1 MVTILSNSTNW
12 INEFFIDKGELFLRM
27 LNKRWEKADVE
38 ALGVKRI
45 LESLGLGEGSLILDL
60 GCGNGRMAVNLAKLG
75 YRVVGVDV
83 SPVFIRDAFEKA
95 KMHGVEDKVNFRT
108 GDARRIDEELNGNV
122 KFDATIMYWTT
133 IIGYYDESVD
143 ADILRRIRRITRDNG
158 YLLILNTVSFDST
171 ILRAG
176 LLGTGISYFNEVDDE
191 LICVEKPIFDPLKAV
206 MTNTWTFYRRVG
218 RDLIFIDEM
227 SFKLRVYTLHE
238 IVKLAEKNGWQFTNA
253 YRDTTTLTPYKPLLS
268 SLNVAFKAK

>member
-12 INEFFIDKGELFLRM
+12 INEFFINKGELFLRV
-27 LNKRWEKADVE
+27 LNKMWEKADVE

-45 LESLGLGEGSLILDL
+45 LESLGLGEDSLILDL

-108 GDARRIDEELNGNV
+108 GDARRIDEEFNGNV

-143 ADILRRIRRITRDNG
+143 ADILRRIRRVTRDNG
-158 YLLILNTVSFDST
+158 YLLILNTVNFDST

-238 IVKLAEKNGWQFTNA
+238 LVKLAKENGWQFINA

-268 SLNVAFKAK
+268 SLNVVFKAE

>member
-12 INEFFIDKGELFLRM
+12 INEFFINKGELFLRM

>member
-1 MVTILSNSTNW
+1 
-12 INEFFIDKGELFLRM
+12 LFLRV
-27 LNKRWEKADVE
+27 LNKMWEKADVE

-60 GCGNGRMAVNLAKLG
+60 GCGNGRIAVNLAKLG

-108 GDARRIDEELNGNV
+108 GDARRIDEEFNGNV

-143 ADILRRIRRITRDNG
+143 ADILRRIRRVTCDNG
-158 YLLILNTVSFDST
+158 YLLILNTVNFDST
-171 ILRAG
+171 ILRVG

-238 IVKLAEKNGWQFTNA
+238 LVKLAEENGWQFTNA

-268 SLNVAFKAK
+268 NLNVAFKAK

>member
-1 MVTILSNSTNW
+1 MVTILSNSKNW

>member
-12 INEFFIDKGELFLRM
+12 INEFFINKGELFLRV
-27 LNKRWEKADVE
+27 LNKMWEKADVE

-60 GCGNGRMAVNLAKLG
+60 GCGNGRIAVNLAKLG

-108 GDARRIDEELNGNV
+108 GDARRIDEEFNGNV

-143 ADILRRIRRITRDNG
+143 ADILRRIRRVTRDNG
-158 YLLILNTVSFDST
+158 YLLILNTVNFDST

-238 IVKLAEKNGWQFTNA
+238 LVKLAKENGWQFINA

-268 SLNVAFKAK
+268 SLNVVFKAE

>member
-158 YLLILNTVSFDST
+158 YLLILNTVSFDLS

-238 IVKLAEKNGWQFTNA
+238 LVKLAEENGWQFTNA